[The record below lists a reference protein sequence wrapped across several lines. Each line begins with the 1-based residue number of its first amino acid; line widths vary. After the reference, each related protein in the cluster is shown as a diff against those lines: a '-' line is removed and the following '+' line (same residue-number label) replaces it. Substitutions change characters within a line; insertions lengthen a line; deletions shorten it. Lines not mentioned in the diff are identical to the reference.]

1 MFYEVTRKAAN
12 LATNVNAVLFACE
25 RSRVLF
31 SKGRLIQVETPM
43 PKKRKQKDDDD
54 DVYEVEDIL
63 ADAYDKKV

>member
-1 MFYEVTRKAAN
+1 
-12 LATNVNAVLFACE
+12 
-25 RSRVLF
+25 
-31 SKGRLIQVETPM
+31 M

>member
-1 MFYEVTRKAAN
+1 
-12 LATNVNAVLFACE
+12 
-25 RSRVLF
+25 
-31 SKGRLIQVETPM
+31 VETPM